1 MRLVIRFECSIKML
15 PDIEPRGWLHC
26 PFIRK
31 GGPPPY
37 LNPHIS
43 QVRVLVVQRKMR
55 GLQIGMFALR
65 PVRSVLVV
73 GPLLEIGK
81 TSLLMSSWMIHQ
93 LGVETVGRLGRAQN
107 RERYS
112 RYVCDGTRNNRKS
125 SICYNSS
132 SSSSSSRS
140 NSSGT
145 KKKNLQKC
153 IVLIFKAVS
162 YQSTRLGQYQAE
174 L

>member
-1 MRLVIRFECSIKML
+1 MAPLAIYK
-15 PDIEPRGWLHC
+15 
-26 PFIRK
+26 K
-31 GGPPPY
+31 GRTPPY

-93 LGVETVGRLGRAQN
+93 LGVKTVGRLGRAQN
-107 RERYS
+107 RERCS
-112 RYVCDGTRNNRKS
+112 RYV
-125 SICYNSS
+125 
-132 SSSSSSRS
+132 
-140 NSSGT
+140 
-145 KKKNLQKC
+145 
-153 IVLIFKAVS
+153 
-162 YQSTRLGQYQAE
+162 
-174 L
+174 

>member
-112 RYVCDGTRNNRKS
+112 RYVMEHAIK
-125 SICYNSS
+125 
-132 SSSSSSRS
+132 
-140 NSSGT
+140 
-145 KKKNLQKC
+145 
-153 IVLIFKAVS
+153 
-162 YQSTRLGQYQAE
+162 
-174 L
+174 

>member
-15 PDIEPRGWLHC
+15 PDIEPRGWLYW

-55 GLQIGMFALR
+55 GLQIGMFALG

-93 LGVETVGRLGRAQN
+93 LGVKTVGRLWRAQN

-112 RYVCDGTRNNRKS
+112 RYVMEHSVIEREAFATTVVVVVVVVEVAIAVALQRR
-125 SICYNSS
+125 ICGS
-132 SSSSSSRS
+132 
-140 NSSGT
+140 
-145 KKKNLQKC
+145 
-153 IVLIFKAVS
+153 A
-162 YQSTRLGQYQAE
+162 
-174 L
+174 

>member
-15 PDIEPRGWLHC
+15 PDIEPRGWAPLA
-26 PFIRK
+26 IYKK
-31 GGPPPY
+31 GRTPPY

-55 GLQIGMFALR
+55 GLQIGMFTLR

-93 LGVETVGRLGRAQN
+93 LGVKTVGRLWRAQN

-112 RYVCDGTRNNRKS
+112 RYVMEHSVIEREAFATTVVVVVVVVEVAIAVALQRR
-125 SICYNSS
+125 ICGS
-132 SSSSSSRS
+132 
-140 NSSGT
+140 
-145 KKKNLQKC
+145 
-153 IVLIFKAVS
+153 A
-162 YQSTRLGQYQAE
+162 
-174 L
+174 

>member
-1 MRLVIRFECSIKML
+1 ML

-55 GLQIGMFALR
+55 GLQIGMFALGH
-65 PVRSVLVV
+65 VRSVLVV

-93 LGVETVGRLGRAQN
+93 LGVKTVGDLGVRKIGSGV
-107 RERYS
+107 RDMCEGTLS
-112 RYVCDGTRNNRKS
+112 RRKS
-125 SICYNSS
+125 SS
-132 SSSSSSRS
+132 
-140 NSSGT
+140 
-145 KKKNLQKC
+145 
-153 IVLIFKAVS
+153 A
-162 YQSTRLGQYQAE
+162 
-174 L
+174 

>member
-1 MRLVIRFECSIKML
+1 
-15 PDIEPRGWLHC
+15 
-26 PFIRK
+26 
-31 GGPPPY
+31 
-37 LNPHIS
+37 
-43 QVRVLVVQRKMR
+43 MR
-55 GLQIGMFALR
+55 GLQIGMFALG

-81 TSLLMSSWMIHQ
+81 TSLLMSRMIHQ
-93 LGVETVGRLGRAQN
+93 LGVKTVGRLWRAQN
-107 RERYS
+107 REWYS
-112 RYVCDGTRNNRKS
+112 RYVMEHSVIEREAFATTVVVVVVH
-125 SICYNSS
+125 
-132 SSSSSSRS
+132 SSRSS

-145 KKKNLQKC
+145 TKKNLRKC